1 MRASSL
7 AVRHWADRIGLERTV
22 ASTLAVRLAG
32 LLGAPVT
39 LVLLA
44 VRRPPEEQ
52 GLYFI
57 LTNALALTGLFEL
70 GLGTVLVQFASHA
83 AAGLVRGSDGA
94 FAPGDQSTG
103 AVQSLMR
110 LSVRWYFSAACLL
123 TIGLLVVGALL
134 ARRDNSISS
143 TQFVAA
149 GLTVTLAIATYVSA
163 LPITVILEGTGDILA
178 VQRMR
183 LVQTLAGLGVV
194 WILLYEVNALA
205 AVAGLA
211 VSQLA
216 VPIVSWL
223 KFRPGLVRPIV
234 CSIRTKP
241 SRTPTEATYTAIQT
255 RALLTWLPPVIASQA
270 LNVIALW
277 YFGAAGAG
285 RVGMGVT
292 LATAP
297 LTLGTAWL
305 YARFP
310 RLGAL
315 AARKSA
321 AEVKELGLTA
331 MWQGAAVCAVGAL
344 TMSAFVGMLLVKWP
358 GAASRVVGWSAVA
371 ALGVYSLANVI
382 HLGLASLFRAHRLE
396 PLAIVSAITASGA
409 VLGAV
414 IGGRGSTPDVLCIG
428 FALVGAAINLSL
440 SFFAFKREWKTM
452 IPRASPGAAD
462 RGRRGWEMIA
472 NRLRLVMVWLAD
484 RPSLRNAAWLAW
496 WLALVP
502 IDLGVRLFVRRE
514 SAPGRRR
521 LLVLR
526 TDGIGDFVIFLDA
539 ARHLRTLFPPDQ
551 WVTTC
556 VIRNAATSLAVR
568 SAHFDDVIGIDIP
581 NLVLRPAYRWRVL
594 ADIRRRSFD
603 TVVYPVY
610 SRDFLWGDS
619 IVAVSGANERIAAA
633 KGASS
638 LGPVQRWISDR
649 WYTWLVQLSE
659 EPRMALRWNAAFMRS
674 LGAPAQAQLPVLHE
688 TESPD
693 LQGVRDYFVVFPG
706 AQFDYRR
713 WPTASFAELARR
725 IHARTGWHIVLCGG
739 RTERELTGSIAA
751 ALAGLP
757 VTDHAGKTSLDAL
770 VAIIR
775 GARFVVANDTSAAH
789 IAAAAR
795 VPSAV
800 VVGGGAPGTF
810 FPYVTDASD
819 SPVGPLVLQHQLPC
833 FSCGWRCIHRVPPG
847 QPKPCITSVTVDE
860 AWSTVLPLLPNQPC

>member
-1 MRASSL
+1 MSVFPL
-7 AVRHWADRIGLERTV
+7 AVRRWVGRIGLERAV
-22 ASTLAVRLAG
+22 ASTVAVRLAA

-57 LTNALALTGLFEL
+57 LTNALAFAGLFEL

-83 AAGLVRGSDGA
+83 AAGLVRKSDGE
-94 FAPGDQSTG
+94 FAPGEQSTD
-103 AVQSLMR
+103 AIQSLMR
-110 LSVRWYFSAACLL
+110 LSIRWYFSAACLVI
-123 TIGLLVVGALL
+123 IGLLALGTL
-134 ARRDNSISS
+134 IVRRDNSVS
-143 TQFVAA
+143 TAQFVAA
-149 GLTVTLAIATYVSA
+149 GLTVTLGLATYVSA
-163 LPITVILEGTGDILA
+163 LPITIILEGTGDIIA

-194 WILLYEVNALA
+194 WILLYEANALA

-211 VSQLA
+211 VTQVA
-216 VPIVSWL
+216 VAIVSWMRL
-223 KFRPGLVRPIV
+223 RPGLVRQV
-234 CSIRTKP
+234 VGSIRTKP
-241 SRTPTEATYTAIQT
+241 SRTQTETTYTAIQT
-255 RALLTWLPPVIASQA
+255 RALLTWLPPIIASQA

-277 YFGAAGAG
+277 YFGAASAG

-310 RLGAL
+310 KLGEL

-321 AEVKELGLTA
+321 AEVREVGLTA

-344 TMSAFVGMLLVKWP
+344 IMAAFVGMLLVRWP
-358 GAASRVVGWSAVA
+358 GASSRVVGWPAVA
-371 ALGVYSLANVI
+371 ALGVYSVANVI

-409 VLGAV
+409 ILGAMV
-414 IGGRGSTPDVLCIG
+414 GGWDSTPDALCIG
-428 FALVGAAINLSL
+428 FALVGATINLTI
-440 SFFAFKREWKTM
+440 SFFAFKREWNA
-452 IPRASPGAAD
+452 IIRRPSPGATG
-462 RGRRGWEMIA
+462 RGAGRWELIA
-472 NRLRLVMVWLAD
+472 NRLRYALVWLAD
-484 RPSLRNAAWLAW
+484 RPSLRNAALLAW
-496 WLALVP
+496 WLALLP

-514 SAPGRRR
+514 NAPGRRR

-539 ARHLRTLFPPDQ
+539 ARHLRTLFPADQ

-556 VIRNAATSLAVR
+556 VIRNAATSLALR
-568 SAHFDDVIGIDIP
+568 SEVFDEVIGIDIP
-581 NLVLRPAYRWRVL
+581 DLVLRPAYRWRVF

-603 TVVYPVY
+603 TAVYPVY
-610 SRDFLWGDS
+610 GRDFLWGDS
-619 IVAVSGANERIAAA
+619 IVAVSGATERIAAA
-633 KGASS
+633 KASNS
-638 LGPVQRWISDR
+638 LGTVQRWISDR

-659 EPRMALRWNAAFMRS
+659 EPQMVLRWNAAFMRS

-688 TESPD
+688 TESPG
-693 LQGVRDYFVVFPG
+693 LRGVRDYFVVFPG

-713 WPTASFAELARR
+713 WPTARFAELARR
-725 IHARTGWHIVLCGG
+725 IHARTGWQIVLCGG
-739 RTERELTGSIAA
+739 RAEGELTGSIAA
-751 ALAGLP
+751 ELAGLP
-757 VTDHAGKTSLDAL
+757 VTDCAGKTSLDEL

-775 GARFVVANDTSAAH
+775 GARFLVANDTSAAH
-789 IAAAAR
+789 IGAAAR

-810 FPYVTDASD
+810 FPYLTDSSD
-819 SPVGPLVLQHQLPC
+819 NPVGPLVLQHHLPC
-833 FSCGWRCIHRVPPG
+833 FSCGWRCIYRVPPG

-860 AWSTVLPLLPNQPC
+860 AWSTVLPLLPN